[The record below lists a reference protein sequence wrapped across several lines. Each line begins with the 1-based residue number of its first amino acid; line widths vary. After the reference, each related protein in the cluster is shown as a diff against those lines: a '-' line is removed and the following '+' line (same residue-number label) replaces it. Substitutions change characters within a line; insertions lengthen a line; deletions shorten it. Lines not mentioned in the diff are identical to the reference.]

1 MIKMGDTIFALS
13 TAFSKSGIAVI
24 RISGP
29 NSLRVLEH
37 FSIQKEI
44 KPRVATFAKLHDKD
58 HQLIDEG
65 IILHFPM
72 PHSFTG
78 EDVIELQLHGS
89 KAVIKTVLEELSKI
103 FVMAKPGEFSLR
115 AFLNNKLS
123 LTAAEGLA
131 DLIDAETKVQA
142 KQALRQMS
150 GELDALYQEW
160 RQKLI
165 NLQSNV
171 EAYIDF
177 PEDIEDSVL
186 KELGKEIQNL
196 IKSLKNHL
204 NDERKGERLREGLH
218 AVIIGEPNV
227 GKSTLFNCLAKRDIA
242 ITSQYAGT
250 TRDVL
255 EAHIDIGGYPIIISD
270 TAGIRS
276 SSDPIE
282 CEGIARAKKKV
293 STADIKIA
301 LFDKLNSLD
310 SETLSLVDE
319 QTICVISKADS
330 QDSDFLS
337 ISDRNFLP
345 ISVHKNKGINRLI
358 ESIKDKAQTTLT
370 CSNEP
375 VITRQRHRNCV
386 QKALE
391 YLLLFDIKKPIELI
405 SEDLRLATRELGKI
419 VGAIGAD
426 EILGNIF
433 SKFCLGK

>member
-1 MIKMGDTIFALS
+1 MNDTIFALS
-13 TAFSKSGIAVI
+13 TAFSKSGVAVI

-29 NSLRVLEH
+29 NSLKVLGH
-37 FSIQKEI
+37 FSVQKKI
-44 KPRVATFAKLHDKD
+44 KPRVATFTRLYDKD
-58 HQLIDEG
+58 HQLIDEC
-65 IILHFPM
+65 IILHFPA

-78 EDVIELQLHGS
+78 EDIVELQLHGS
-89 KAVIKTVLEELSKI
+89 KAVIKIVLEELSKI
-103 FVMAKPGEFSLR
+103 FIMAEPGEFSLR

-123 LTAAEGLA
+123 LTEAEGLA

-150 GELDALYQEW
+150 GELDALYKEW

-165 NLQSNV
+165 DMQSNI

-196 IKSLKNHL
+196 INSLQNHL

-218 AVIIGEPNV
+218 VVIIGEPNV

-270 TAGIRS
+270 TAGIRDS
-276 SSDPIE
+276 FDPIE
-282 CEGIARAKKKV
+282 FEGIERAKKRA
-293 STADIKIA
+293 SAADIKIA
-301 LFDKLNSLD
+301 LFHKNLN
-310 SETLSLVDE
+310 SETLSLIDK
-319 QTICVISKADS
+319 QTICIISKADN
-330 QDSDFLS
+330 QDSNFFFANGID
-337 ISDRNFLP
+337 FLP
-345 ISVHKNKGINRLI
+345 ISVHKNRGIDKLI
-358 ESIKDKAQTTLT
+358 ELIKDKAQAILT
-370 CSNEP
+370 YDDVP
-375 VITRQRHRNCV
+375 IITRQRHRNCV

-391 YLLLFDIKKPIELI
+391 YLLLFTVKKPIELI
-405 SEDLRLATRELGKI
+405 SEDLRLSARELGKI
-419 VGAIGAD
+419 VGTID
-426 EILGNIF
+426 TSEILDNIF